1 MINFNRIGWPEFQNM
16 LSEYGVDGVH
26 IVDVRDEQSYEAGH
40 VENAIHLSGSNVAS
54 FVQSAD
60 QAKPVLVYCYHG
72 NSSQSAAAYL
82 AEQGFEATFSIDGGY
97 ETFYDKV
104 TV

>member
-1 MINFNRIGWPEFQNM
+1 MMNFNRIGWQEFQSM
-16 LSEYGVDGVH
+16 LSECGADGVY

-60 QAKPVLVYCYHG
+60 QSKPVLVYCYHG

-82 AEQGFEATFSIDGGY
+82 AEQGFEAAFSIDGGY